1 MTILA
6 VDDKQINNKV
16 IELDVEEYMEDNG
29 VSLYTFYEV
38 GNGQEAITLTEKENI
53 DILFLDIMMPKL
65 SGLEVLQIIREKK
78 QISQPKIIMVTAL
91 DEQDIKDEAKKLG
104 ADGYISKPFDNKEIF
119 QVLDRYVQISQKIQ
133 SEEEFFDFDEDEEF
147 FDFDEGDDSIGIQ
160 KDMMDE
166 FNKSHKK
173 VAAET
178 FLTEYDSISYMI
190 EDLGELEE
198 DIYEY
203 LDNLFEDNLE
213 ENMPNIILTLDR
225 YANFLNSF
233 MEFQELSTSIKFLSR
248 ILEKSDF
255 SEVSAKNKM
264 IVAEFIKTILND
276 LVSWKNHVF
285 VDQDAVDVFYLN
297 ASLLNSCIQIE
308 NILKEIK

>member
-1 MTILA
+1 
-6 VDDKQINNKV
+6 
-16 IELDVEEYMEDNG
+16 
-29 VSLYTFYEV
+29 
-38 GNGQEAITLTEKENI
+38 
-53 DILFLDIMMPKL
+53 
-65 SGLEVLQIIREKK
+65 
-78 QISQPKIIMVTAL
+78 
-91 DEQDIKDEAKKLG
+91 
-104 ADGYISKPFDNKEIF
+104 
-119 QVLDRYVQISQKIQ
+119 
-133 SEEEFFDFDEDEEF
+133 
-147 FDFDEGDDSIGIQ
+147 
-160 KDMMDE
+160 
-166 FNKSHKK
+166 
-173 VAAET
+173 
-178 FLTEYDSISYMI
+178 MI